1 MKKSLTQA
9 LGFCTALLLLVSACK
24 KDEVRTVIQ
33 PGAAPTLTSSANNVV
48 LLQPNSASNALTYT
62 WTPATFGY
70 PAAVTY
76 TLQFDKKG
84 GDFSAPVAISAGSNV
99 TTKNLTVNDLNSVY
113 QSKGLVSAS
122 AAPAAT
128 PLDVRVVASVGNTA
142 PVITSAVMSTTATPY
157 AFCAQPDAKQAWT
170 IIGSVGPGAD
180 WSSDYTMVYDCAA
193 KTYTYTGALKAG
205 EYKFR
210 YGQDW
215 TTNLGGSS
223 STGGALTQGGDNL
236 KIATAGTYTITLI
249 TPTIDATGK
258 GSGSYAIK

>member
-24 KDEVRTVIQ
+24 KDEVQTVIQ
-33 PGAAPTLTSSANNVV
+33 PGTAPTLTSSANNVV
-48 LLQPNSASNALTYT
+48 LLQPNSDKAAATYT
-62 WTPATFGY
+62 WTPVTFGY
-70 PAAVTY
+70 QAAVTY
-76 TLQFDKKG
+76 TLQFDKQG
-84 GDFSAPVAISAGSNV
+84 GNFSSPVSFGAGTSL
-99 TTKNLTVNDLNSVY
+99 TRTLTVADLNSVY
-113 QSKGLVSAS
+113 QSKGLVSSS

-128 PLDVRVVASVGNTA
+128 PVAVRVVASVGAAA
-142 PVITSAVMSTTATPY
+142 PSVASAASTITATPY
-157 AFCAQPDAKQAWT
+157 AFCAQPDTKQAWT